1 MELSNLS
8 NLNKTWIFDLDGT
21 LVVHNGYKNGK
32 DELLP
37 NVKLFF
43 KHHVKKSDYV
53 LILTGRSSR
62 YKKMT
67 EEFLFANKIYYDHI
81 IYDLPLG
88 ERILFNDKKDSGLI
102 TAYSVN
108 LDRDQGIRLKL

>member
-1 MELSNLS
+1 MEPSNLS

-32 DELLP
+32 DILLP
-37 NVKLFF
+37 NVKEFF
-43 KHHVKKSDYV
+43 KCNVKKSDYV
-53 LILTGRSSR
+53 LILTGRSSD
-62 YKKMT
+62 YKKIT
-67 EEFLFANKIYYDHI
+67 EEFLFENNIYYDHI

-102 TAYSVN
+102 TAYCVN